1 MKKFTPIIIVISII
15 ITIALVWQLN
25 IKKEADTNLEPMNP
39 VGNLDMGN
47 AEEKKD
53 FIRVSS
59 PKPNDLIKSPFV
71 IKGEARGNWFFEAS
85 FPIKLINTEGK
96 EVPLSQGYI
105 MTAENWMTTDFV
117 SFEQVITFPPQKAG
131 RGKLILMKDNPSGLP
146 QYDDEL
152 VIPVLFGQ

>member
-1 MKKFTPIIIVISII
+1 MKKFIPAIIIIHVIVIVV
-15 ITIALVWQLN
+15 LFWQLN
-25 IKKEADTNLEPMNP
+25 VKKETAPEPSPVIIVDT
-39 VGNLDMGN
+39 GN

-53 FIRVSS
+53 LIRVSL
-59 PKPNDLIKSPFV
+59 PKPNDVIKSPLV

-105 MTAENWMTTDFV
+105 MTTANWMTTDFV
-117 SFEQVITFPPQKAG
+117 PFEQIITFPLQKAG
-131 RGKLILMKDNPSGLP
+131 KGKLILMKDNPSGLA

-152 VIPVLFGQ
+152 VIPVFFGE